1 MQTQQQP
8 ENRGPAHILL
18 IGVAVLV
25 AIGVIGRLVPHWPN
39 FTPVVAI
46 AVFAAYAFRGG
57 PLAWIVPLA
66 VMAIS
71 NAIIGGYEWGVM
83 AGVYAALLLAV
94 AIGRFAFR
102 EGASLFSVGAASLAS
117 ALVFFLV
124 TNFAVWAF
132 GAHGTAY
139 AMTPAGLI
147 ACYTAALPFFK
158 YLLAGTAFWAGVLFG
173 GHALAGRFLP
183 RRHTSAS

>member
-8 ENRGPAHILL
+8 QNRFPTHMVL
-18 IGVAVLV
+18 IGVAVLI
-25 AIGVIGRLVPHWPN
+25 ALGVVGRLIPHWPN

-46 AVFAAYAFRGG
+46 AVFAAYVFRGG
-57 PLAWIVPLA
+57 PLAWIVPVA

-71 NAIIGGYEWGVM
+71 NAVIGGYEWGVM

-94 AIGRFAFR
+94 AIGRISFR
-102 EGASLFSVGAASLAS
+102 GGASLFTVGAASLAS
-117 ALVFFLV
+117 AVVFFLV

-132 GAHGTAY
+132 GAHGTTY
-139 AMTPAGLI
+139 AMTPAGLL

-158 YLLAGTAFWAGVLFG
+158 YLLAGTAFWAVVLFG
-173 GHALAGRFLP
+173 GHALAGRFLL
-183 RRHTSAS
+183 RRQTTVS

>member
-1 MQTQQQP
+1 MQTQPQP
-8 ENRGPAHILL
+8 QNSFPTHLAL

-46 AVFAAYAFRGG
+46 AVFAAYVFRGSA
-57 PLAWIVPLA
+57 LAWIVPVA
-66 VMAIS
+66 VMALS

-102 EGASLFSVGAASLAS
+102 EGAGLFSVGAASLVS

-132 GAHGTAY
+132 GAHGTTY
-139 AMTPAGLI
+139 PMTPTGLL

-158 YLLAGTAFWAGVLFG
+158 YLLAGTAFWAAVLFG
-173 GHALAGRFLP
+173 GHALAGRFIA
-183 RRHTSAS
+183 RHRAAAS